1 MKPWATILMLCAALS
16 ACASVPSAP
25 PPLLFNDAAFGTP
38 LKTASPAEIFAVSDA
53 MKAYLQDHI
62 SYRARNDNPR
72 QALFDALYKKGQ
84 LRLEYDAEMTRN
96 ATEAFDARAG
106 NCLSLVLMTAALAKE
121 LNLAV
126 QYQTVMTEESWSRS
140 GDLYFVS
147 GHVNLTLGKKT
158 NENTGYDARGLL
170 TIDFLPPQDGAGYR
184 SLPIPEQTILAMY
197 MNNRAAET
205 LAARHIE
212 QAYWWA
218 RAAILQDPAFGA
230 AYNTLGVIF
239 RRHGNLD
246 DARRSFAFAL
256 ERSPSDTFI
265 LSNLAQSLEAL
276 GREPE
281 ARVLRER
288 LARLQPEPPFHFFNL
303 AQKAM
308 LAGDYRAAVTLFAR
322 EVARDPYYHEFH
334 FGLAQAYFKLG
345 ELRLADRELILALE
359 NSTTRN
365 DHQLYAAKLQ
375 RIRAQQA
382 QVRAQ

>member
-1 MKPWATILMLCAALS
+1 MKPWTTVVMLCAALS
-16 ACASVPSAP
+16 ACASAPGVP
-25 PPLLFNDAAFGTP
+25 PPLFNDAAFGAP
-38 LKTASPAEIFAVSDA
+38 MKTASPADVFAVSDA
-53 MKAYLQDHI
+53 MKSYLHDHI

-96 ATEAFDARAG
+96 AAEAFDARAG

-121 LNLAV
+121 LHLAV

-158 NENTGYDARGLL
+158 SDPGNGYDARGLL
-170 TIDFLPPQDGAGYR
+170 TIDFLPPEDGAGYR
-184 SLPIPEQTILAMY
+184 TQPISEETILAMY
-197 MNNRAAET
+197 LNNRAAET
-205 LAARHIE
+205 LAERRIE

-218 RAAILQDPAFGA
+218 RAAILQDPGFGA

-239 RRHGNLD
+239 RRHGNLE

-265 LSNLAQSLEAL
+265 MANLAQSLEAL
-276 GREPE
+276 GRE
-281 ARVLRER
+281 AQAQALRER

-303 AQKAM
+303 GQKAM
-308 LAGDYRAAVTLFAR
+308 LAGDYRAAVTLFSR

-345 ELRLADRELILALE
+345 ELRLADRELSLAME

-365 DHQLYAAKLQ
+365 DHQLYAAKLE
-375 RIRAQQA
+375 RIRAHQT